1 LNNFNEVFLKYALRN
16 SIIGINLMTQP
27 FVIEHILGL
36 FEKKAKS
43 ELILN
48 VLLFSDFTRWE
59 TAKLNSLLDML
70 KEMISEE
77 HEQNRIML
85 CYNPIMTIALGC
97 EFLDKISSNKNIFRH
112 ECNIAKN

>member
-1 LNNFNEVFLKYALRN
+1 MAD
-16 SIIGINLMTQP
+16 P
-27 FVIEHILGL
+27 DVIEHILGL

-59 TAKLNSLLDML
+59 TIKMKTLLGML
-70 KEMISEE
+70 EEMISEE

-85 CYNPIMTIALGC
+85 CYNPIMTIALAC

-112 ECNIAKN
+112 ECNISKN